1 MKRYFDIFQVRKKL
15 KKYEINILLDQMY
28 QDSMEQ
34 NEFDGFVTVDLGYV
48 EPEDMY
54 LEPNSFYS
62 EVN

>member
-1 MKRYFDIFQVRKKL
+1 
-15 KKYEINILLDQMY
+15 MY

-34 NEFDGFVTVDLGYV
+34 NEFDGFVTVDLGYA